1 MDGAVDSLAQRAR
14 AGTLA
19 RLGIM
24 GGTFDPPH
32 LGHLAC
38 AEEALE
44 AANLDAV
51 LFVPTGRPAFKQDRL
66 VTAGEVR
73 LAMVAA
79 AVAGNPAFAVS
90 ALEVERP
97 GITYAVDTL
106 RELREELPGVE
117 LVFIVGA
124 DAALTLPRWRRER
137 RTGPPRDVRG
147 RHAPRLRAGGGGSAR
162 LRERRFD
169 VRPFVVPGIDISS
182 SELRQRVAEGRT
194 IRYLVPEAVREIIEE
209 ERCTERKPTM
219 ADWRS
224 EEFYKERRDELE
236 KRVGPR
242 RFKHSLG
249 VSETAETL
257 ACVYGADKTAAR
269 VAGLLHD
276 WDKGYD
282 DPGILARADE
292 LGMELDAELSAMP
305 RVLHGLTAA
314 VALGR
319 AFPELPPEVLAA
331 VERHTLGAVDMS
343 DLDMIV
349 YIADALEP
357 GRKGKM
363 VQKLREKVGELE
375 LRDLF
380 LEVYAYWV
388 QLIME
393 RRHPMY
399 SKTTEIWNSYMPEQ
413 EVYRAEANPD
423 PVPYGRP

>member
-1 MDGAVDSLAQRAR
+1 
-14 AGTLA
+14 
-19 RLGIM
+19 
-24 GGTFDPPH
+24 
-32 LGHLAC
+32 
-38 AEEALE
+38 
-44 AANLDAV
+44 
-51 LFVPTGRPAFKQDRL
+51 
-66 VTAGEVR
+66 
-73 LAMVAA
+73 
-79 AVAGNPAFAVS
+79 
-90 ALEVERP
+90 
-97 GITYAVDTL
+97 
-106 RELREELPGVE
+106 
-117 LVFIVGA
+117 
-124 DAALTLPRWRRER
+124 
-137 RTGPPRDVRG
+137 
-147 RHAPRLRAGGGGSAR
+147 
-162 LRERRFD
+162 
-169 VRPFVVPGIDISS
+169 
-182 SELRQRVAEGRT
+182 
-194 IRYLVPEAVREIIEE
+194 
-209 ERCTERKPTM
+209 M

-249 VSETAETL
+249 VSETAEAL
-257 ACVYGADKTAAR
+257 ARVYGADKTAAR
-269 VAGLLHD
+269 MAGLLHD

-319 AFPELPPEVLAA
+319 AFPELPPKVLAA

-380 LEVYAYWV
+380 LGVYAYWV

-413 EVYRAEANPD
+413 ELSPERLVLRYASKI
-423 PVPYGRP
+423 

>member
-1 MDGAVDSLAQRAR
+1 
-14 AGTLA
+14 
-19 RLGIM
+19 
-24 GGTFDPPH
+24 
-32 LGHLAC
+32 
-38 AEEALE
+38 
-44 AANLDAV
+44 
-51 LFVPTGRPAFKQDRL
+51 
-66 VTAGEVR
+66 
-73 LAMVAA
+73 MVAA

-124 DAALTLPRWRRER
+124 DAALALPRWRKSAE
-137 RTGPPRDVRG
+137 
-147 RHAPRLRAGGGGSAR
+147 LAR
-162 LRERRFD
+162 LAAFAAATRPGFELGEQALRDLREHGFD
-169 VRPFVVPGIDISS
+169 VRPFAVPGPRHFSS
-182 SELRQRVAEGRT
+182 ARGGACTRGALSAIWCLRPCERSLKRS
-194 IRYLVPEAVREIIEE
+194 
-209 ERCTERKPTM
+209 RCTEGRPM
-219 ADWRS
+219 VDGWRS
-224 EEFYKERRDELE
+224 DTFYEARRDELE

-249 VSETAETL
+249 VSETAEKL
-257 ACVYGADKTAAR
+257 ARVYGADETAAR

-292 LGMELDAELSAMP
+292 LGMELDAELVAMP

-319 AFPELPPEVLAA
+319 AFPELSPEVLTA

>member
-1 MDGAVDSLAQRAR
+1 
-14 AGTLA
+14 
-19 RLGIM
+19 
-24 GGTFDPPH
+24 
-32 LGHLAC
+32 
-38 AEEALE
+38 
-44 AANLDAV
+44 
-51 LFVPTGRPAFKQDRL
+51 
-66 VTAGEVR
+66 
-73 LAMVAA
+73 
-79 AVAGNPAFAVS
+79 
-90 ALEVERP
+90 
-97 GITYAVDTL
+97 
-106 RELREELPGVE
+106 
-117 LVFIVGA
+117 
-124 DAALTLPRWRRER
+124 
-137 RTGPPRDVRG
+137 
-147 RHAPRLRAGGGGSAR
+147 
-162 LRERRFD
+162 
-169 VRPFVVPGIDISS
+169 
-182 SELRQRVAEGRT
+182 
-194 IRYLVPEAVREIIEE
+194 
-209 ERCTERKPTM
+209 M

-242 RFKHSLG
+242 RFEHSLG
-249 VSETAETL
+249 VSETAESL
-257 ACVYGADKTAAR
+257 ARIYGADKTAAR

-292 LGMELDAELSAMP
+292 LGMELDAVLSAMP

-319 AFPELPPEVLAA
+319 AFPELPPKVLVA

>member
-1 MDGAVDSLAQRAR
+1 
-14 AGTLA
+14 
-19 RLGIM
+19 
-24 GGTFDPPH
+24 
-32 LGHLAC
+32 
-38 AEEALE
+38 
-44 AANLDAV
+44 
-51 LFVPTGRPAFKQDRL
+51 
-66 VTAGEVR
+66 
-73 LAMVAA
+73 
-79 AVAGNPAFAVS
+79 
-90 ALEVERP
+90 
-97 GITYAVDTL
+97 
-106 RELREELPGVE
+106 
-117 LVFIVGA
+117 
-124 DAALTLPRWRRER
+124 
-137 RTGPPRDVRG
+137 
-147 RHAPRLRAGGGGSAR
+147 
-162 LRERRFD
+162 
-169 VRPFVVPGIDISS
+169 
-182 SELRQRVAEGRT
+182 
-194 IRYLVPEAVREIIEE
+194 
-209 ERCTERKPTM
+209 M

-249 VSETAETL
+249 VSETAEAL

-380 LEVYAYWV
+380 LEVYAYWGPAHHGAAPPYV
-388 QLIME
+388 LQDHRDME
-393 RRHPMY
+393 LLHARAGGLPRRGQP
-399 SKTTEIWNSYMPEQ
+399 
-413 EVYRAEANPD
+413 
-423 PVPYGRP
+423 RPGTLRETLAQ

>member
-1 MDGAVDSLAQRAR
+1 
-14 AGTLA
+14 
-19 RLGIM
+19 
-24 GGTFDPPH
+24 
-32 LGHLAC
+32 
-38 AEEALE
+38 
-44 AANLDAV
+44 
-51 LFVPTGRPAFKQDRL
+51 
-66 VTAGEVR
+66 
-73 LAMVAA
+73 
-79 AVAGNPAFAVS
+79 
-90 ALEVERP
+90 
-97 GITYAVDTL
+97 
-106 RELREELPGVE
+106 
-117 LVFIVGA
+117 
-124 DAALTLPRWRRER
+124 
-137 RTGPPRDVRG
+137 
-147 RHAPRLRAGGGGSAR
+147 
-162 LRERRFD
+162 
-169 VRPFVVPGIDISS
+169 
-182 SELRQRVAEGRT
+182 
-194 IRYLVPEAVREIIEE
+194 
-209 ERCTERKPTM
+209 M

-249 VSETAETL
+249 VSETAEAL

-413 EVYRAEANPD
+413 EVYRAEANPTRYLTGD
-423 PVPYGRP
+423 LSSVKAT

>member
-1 MDGAVDSLAQRAR
+1 
-14 AGTLA
+14 
-19 RLGIM
+19 
-24 GGTFDPPH
+24 
-32 LGHLAC
+32 
-38 AEEALE
+38 
-44 AANLDAV
+44 
-51 LFVPTGRPAFKQDRL
+51 
-66 VTAGEVR
+66 
-73 LAMVAA
+73 
-79 AVAGNPAFAVS
+79 
-90 ALEVERP
+90 
-97 GITYAVDTL
+97 
-106 RELREELPGVE
+106 
-117 LVFIVGA
+117 
-124 DAALTLPRWRRER
+124 
-137 RTGPPRDVRG
+137 
-147 RHAPRLRAGGGGSAR
+147 
-162 LRERRFD
+162 
-169 VRPFVVPGIDISS
+169 
-182 SELRQRVAEGRT
+182 
-194 IRYLVPEAVREIIEE
+194 
-209 ERCTERKPTM
+209 M

-242 RFKHSLG
+242 RFKHSPG
-249 VSETAETL
+249 VSETAEAL

-314 VALGR
+314 VALG
-319 AFPELPPEVLAA
+319 
-331 VERHTLGAVDMS
+331 

>member
-1 MDGAVDSLAQRAR
+1 
-14 AGTLA
+14 
-19 RLGIM
+19 
-24 GGTFDPPH
+24 
-32 LGHLAC
+32 
-38 AEEALE
+38 
-44 AANLDAV
+44 
-51 LFVPTGRPAFKQDRL
+51 
-66 VTAGEVR
+66 
-73 LAMVAA
+73 
-79 AVAGNPAFAVS
+79 
-90 ALEVERP
+90 
-97 GITYAVDTL
+97 
-106 RELREELPGVE
+106 
-117 LVFIVGA
+117 
-124 DAALTLPRWRRER
+124 
-137 RTGPPRDVRG
+137 
-147 RHAPRLRAGGGGSAR
+147 
-162 LRERRFD
+162 
-169 VRPFVVPGIDISS
+169 
-182 SELRQRVAEGRT
+182 
-194 IRYLVPEAVREIIEE
+194 
-209 ERCTERKPTM
+209 M

-249 VSETAETL
+249 VSETAEAL

-399 SKTTEIWNSYMPEQ
+399 SKPTEI
-413 EVYRAEANPD
+413 
-423 PVPYGRP
+423 

>member
-1 MDGAVDSLAQRAR
+1 
-14 AGTLA
+14 
-19 RLGIM
+19 
-24 GGTFDPPH
+24 
-32 LGHLAC
+32 
-38 AEEALE
+38 
-44 AANLDAV
+44 
-51 LFVPTGRPAFKQDRL
+51 
-66 VTAGEVR
+66 
-73 LAMVAA
+73 
-79 AVAGNPAFAVS
+79 
-90 ALEVERP
+90 
-97 GITYAVDTL
+97 
-106 RELREELPGVE
+106 
-117 LVFIVGA
+117 
-124 DAALTLPRWRRER
+124 
-137 RTGPPRDVRG
+137 
-147 RHAPRLRAGGGGSAR
+147 
-162 LRERRFD
+162 
-169 VRPFVVPGIDISS
+169 
-182 SELRQRVAEGRT
+182 
-194 IRYLVPEAVREIIEE
+194 
-209 ERCTERKPTM
+209 M

-249 VSETAETL
+249 VSETAEAL

-319 AFPELPPEVLAA
+319 AFPELTPEVLAA

>member
-1 MDGAVDSLAQRAR
+1 
-14 AGTLA
+14 
-19 RLGIM
+19 
-24 GGTFDPPH
+24 
-32 LGHLAC
+32 
-38 AEEALE
+38 
-44 AANLDAV
+44 
-51 LFVPTGRPAFKQDRL
+51 
-66 VTAGEVR
+66 
-73 LAMVAA
+73 
-79 AVAGNPAFAVS
+79 
-90 ALEVERP
+90 
-97 GITYAVDTL
+97 
-106 RELREELPGVE
+106 
-117 LVFIVGA
+117 
-124 DAALTLPRWRRER
+124 
-137 RTGPPRDVRG
+137 
-147 RHAPRLRAGGGGSAR
+147 
-162 LRERRFD
+162 
-169 VRPFVVPGIDISS
+169 
-182 SELRQRVAEGRT
+182 
-194 IRYLVPEAVREIIEE
+194 
-209 ERCTERKPTM
+209 M

-249 VSETAETL
+249 VSETAEAL
-257 ACVYGADKTAAR
+257 ARVYGADKTAAR
-269 VAGLLHD
+269 MAGLLHD

-319 AFPELPPEVLAA
+319 AFPELPPKVLAA

-380 LEVYAYWV
+380 LGGYAYWV
-388 QLIME
+388 QRIME

>member
-1 MDGAVDSLAQRAR
+1 
-14 AGTLA
+14 
-19 RLGIM
+19 
-24 GGTFDPPH
+24 
-32 LGHLAC
+32 
-38 AEEALE
+38 
-44 AANLDAV
+44 
-51 LFVPTGRPAFKQDRL
+51 
-66 VTAGEVR
+66 
-73 LAMVAA
+73 
-79 AVAGNPAFAVS
+79 
-90 ALEVERP
+90 
-97 GITYAVDTL
+97 
-106 RELREELPGVE
+106 
-117 LVFIVGA
+117 
-124 DAALTLPRWRRER
+124 
-137 RTGPPRDVRG
+137 
-147 RHAPRLRAGGGGSAR
+147 
-162 LRERRFD
+162 
-169 VRPFVVPGIDISS
+169 
-182 SELRQRVAEGRT
+182 
-194 IRYLVPEAVREIIEE
+194 
-209 ERCTERKPTM
+209 M

-236 KRVGPR
+236 KRVAPR
-242 RFKHSLG
+242 RFKHSIG
-249 VSETAETL
+249 VSETAEAL
-257 ACVYGADKTAAR
+257 ARVYGADKAAAR

-292 LGMELDAELSAMP
+292 LGMELGAELSAMP

-314 VALGR
+314 VALGH
-319 AFPELPPEVLAA
+319 AFPELPPEVLTA

-363 VQKLREKVGELE
+363 VQKLREKVGELD

-413 EVYRAEANPD
+413 EVYRAEANSD

>member
-1 MDGAVDSLAQRAR
+1 
-14 AGTLA
+14 
-19 RLGIM
+19 
-24 GGTFDPPH
+24 
-32 LGHLAC
+32 
-38 AEEALE
+38 
-44 AANLDAV
+44 
-51 LFVPTGRPAFKQDRL
+51 
-66 VTAGEVR
+66 
-73 LAMVAA
+73 
-79 AVAGNPAFAVS
+79 
-90 ALEVERP
+90 
-97 GITYAVDTL
+97 
-106 RELREELPGVE
+106 
-117 LVFIVGA
+117 
-124 DAALTLPRWRRER
+124 
-137 RTGPPRDVRG
+137 
-147 RHAPRLRAGGGGSAR
+147 
-162 LRERRFD
+162 
-169 VRPFVVPGIDISS
+169 
-182 SELRQRVAEGRT
+182 
-194 IRYLVPEAVREIIEE
+194 
-209 ERCTERKPTM
+209 M

-249 VSETAETL
+249 VSETAEAL

-375 LRDLF
+375 LRDLSWRCTPTGSSSSWSGAT
-380 LEVYAYWV
+380 LCTPRPPRYGTPTCPS
-388 QLIME
+388 
-393 RRHPMY
+393 RRSTAP
-399 SKTTEIWNSYMPEQ
+399 
-413 EVYRAEANPD
+413 
-423 PVPYGRP
+423 RPTPTRYLTGDLSSVKAT